1 MKTLAKRNGDLT
13 PSLVSD
19 FFSPSPLWNS
29 LWPTGFFD
37 VDLTDLPARLGVTVP
52 SANVME
58 TEKEYQIELAVP
70 GLSKKDFKIEMD
82 NDVLTI
88 SAEKE
93 EEKSEKENGYT
104 RKEYAYNSFSRSF
117 TMPENFKL
125 DKIDAKYVD
134 GILKITVPK
143 KEVTPMRPKK
153 EIAVS

>member
-1 MKTLAKRNGDLT
+1 MKTLAKRNGEMT

-19 FFSPSPLWNS
+19 FFSPSPLWSS
-29 LWPTGFFD
+29 LWPTGLFD
-37 VDLTDLPARLGVTVP
+37 VDVNDLPARLGVTVP

-70 GLSKKDFKIEMD
+70 GLQKKDFKIEME

-93 EEKSEKENGYT
+93 EEKNEKENGYT
-104 RKEYAYNSFSRSF
+104 RREYAYNSFTRSF

-143 KEVTPMRPKK
+143 KEVTPMKPKK

>member
-1 MKTLAKRNGDLT
+1 MKTLAKRNGEMT

-19 FFSPSPLWNS
+19 FFSTSPLWSS
-29 LWPTGFFD
+29 LWPTGLFD
-37 VDLTDLPARLGVTVP
+37 VDELPARLGVTVP

-70 GLSKKDFKIEMD
+70 GLQKKDFKIEME

-93 EEKSEKENGYT
+93 EEKNEKENGYT
-104 RKEYAYNSFSRSF
+104 RREYAYNSFSRSF

-143 KEVTPMRPKK
+143 KEVTPMKPKK

>member
-1 MKTLAKRNGDLT
+1 
-13 PSLVSD
+13 
-19 FFSPSPLWNS
+19 
-29 LWPTGFFD
+29 
-37 VDLTDLPARLGVTVP
+37 
-52 SANVME
+52 
-58 TEKEYQIELAVP
+58 EYQIELAVP
-70 GLSKKDFKIEMD
+70 GLQKKDFKIEME

-93 EEKSEKENGYT
+93 EEKNEKENGYT
-104 RKEYAYNSFSRSF
+104 RREYAYNSFSRSF

-143 KEVTPMRPKK
+143 KEVTPMKPKK